1 MGKASQYQ
9 SELTCA
15 DHWLPKS
22 RTWQIFWV
30 KINLPVPTVNTIIL
44 FPVWFRECNC
54 HTHDL
59 FENILPVYV
68 NEWGSQ
74 RASRQE
80 VRALTEE
87 LGLLSQTALVS
98 SRLPPS
104 TPALQCST
112 LWTATWTKGRGTW
125 ELRVSSPGHLNDHA
139 LARRGQSRGG

>member
-15 DHWLPKS
+15 DHRLPKS

-30 KINLPVPTVNTIIL
+30 RINLPVPTVNTIIL

-54 HTHDL
+54 HAHDL

-104 TPALQCST
+104 TSAQFGRLWLLDIIILYLLSLSSQAYLCS
-112 LWTATWTKGRGTW
+112 LWVFL
-125 ELRVSSPGHLNDHA
+125 EMPGP
-139 LARRGQSRGG
+139 

>member
-9 SELTCA
+9 SKLTCT
-15 DHWLPKS
+15 DHRLPKS

-30 KINLPVPTVNTIIL
+30 RINLPVPTVNTIIL

-74 RASRQE
+74 RASRQK

-87 LGLLSQTALVS
+87 LGLLSQSALVS
-98 SRLPPS
+98 TTAP
-104 TPALQCST
+104 QCST
-112 LWTATWTKGRGTW
+112 LWRATWTRGTRNVGT
-125 ELRVSSPGHLNDHA
+125 EGEQPRTPE
-139 LARRGQSRGG
+139 

>member
-9 SELTCA
+9 SKLTCT

-30 KINLPVPTVNTIIL
+30 RINLPVPTVNTIIL

-54 HTHDL
+54 HAHDL

-80 VRALTEE
+80 VKALTEE
-87 LGLLSQTALVS
+87 LGLLSQAALVS

-104 TPALQCST
+104 TTAPQCST
-112 LWTATWTKGRGTW
+112 LWPATWTRGTRDVGT
-125 ELRVSSPGHLNDHA
+125 EGEQPRTPE
-139 LARRGQSRGG
+139 